1 MPFSRDAMILVLLLV
16 NATLPAALRLSS
28 GLNLVARVGS

>member
-1 MPFSRDAMILVLLLV
+1 MILVLLLV

-28 GLNLVARVGS
+28 RLNLIVRIGSGFLAKA